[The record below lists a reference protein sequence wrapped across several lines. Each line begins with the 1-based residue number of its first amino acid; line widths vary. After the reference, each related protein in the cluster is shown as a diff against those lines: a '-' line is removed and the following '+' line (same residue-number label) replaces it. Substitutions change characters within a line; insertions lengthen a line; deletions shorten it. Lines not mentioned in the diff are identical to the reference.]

1 MNSVILAKKISDLL
15 FDLRT
20 YMTSVTRY
28 VRHNRQEHP
37 TLTDGQFLDKNQEYR
52 ALALEAV
59 DNILK
64 RINKD
69 DEINGLLRDALKKQ
83 DGSASER
90 LPVSKDEAQMKAVL
104 VDVLKSKPYGQ
115 CSYEE
120 MADYLLKKGIFAP
133 ICDVGDE
140 IYVIPS
146 KVNYELNK
154 VNGLEENNRVYRQRV
169 EEVRIYKDRSYML
182 ITCGGLSAVH
192 CEFYGHTWFLD
203 RTRAEEELWKRGQE
217 K

>member
-1 MNSVILAKKISDLL
+1 MNNVILAKKISDLL

-28 VRHNRQEHP
+28 VRHNRQEHS
-37 TLTDGQFLDKNQEYR
+37 TLTDGQFLVQNNEYK
-52 ALALEAV
+52 ALALDAV

-69 DEINGLLRDALKKQ
+69 DEINGLLRDVLKKPN
-83 DGSASER
+83 DAESETR
-90 LPVSKDEAQMKAVL
+90 PVSKDEAQMKAVL
-104 VDVLKSKPYGQ
+104 VDVLQSKPYGQ

-120 MADYLLKKGIFAP
+120 MADYLLKKGVFAP

-154 VNGLEENNRVYRQRV
+154 VNGYEENNRVYRQKV

-203 RTRAEEELWKRGQE
+203 RTKAEEELRKRGA